1 MRRFAFALMS
11 FAALTIPIVA
21 RAFAGGAK
29 EGDSRPKARSQSSRG
44 GKAGRLCACLKR
56 NYQVAIGAAIRPIT
70 LAFARGNDADC
81 RFPPVCL
88 RTQGAKEYGSPSRS
102 RAFGVSADI
111 RLQSACASIAPR
123 NTEGAGITQ
132 KIAKAGFAS
141 RLVMRLIARTRD
153 LVNANQLNIW
163 TREYRF
169 VLANVKSSKRQTIG
183 NGKEGVYYA

>member
-56 NYQVAIGAAIRPIT
+56 NYQAAIGAAIRPIT

-81 RFPPVCL
+81 RFQHVCL
-88 RTQGAKEYGSPSRS
+88 RTQARRKAEIHLS

-111 RLQSACASIAPR
+111 LLQSACASIASH
-123 NTEGAGITQ
+123 NKYGAGITQ
-132 KIAKAGFAS
+132 RIAKAGFAS

-153 LVNANQLNIW
+153 LVNANQLNIL
-163 TREYRF
+163 TIEYRF